1 MALME
6 ALMEALMALMEALME
21 ALMALME
28 ALMALMALM
37 VDSSTFIPIKTFL
50 FSASQNLSSKM
61 LVFNVRKDQELYP
74 PLAAFGFPKL
84 SKMRVQYS
92 FRSQKRKN
100 VNKNPDSQRP
110 QHPAPSKIQL
120 LGIVRHIHTYSAVVR
135 RTIYT
140 FPSMRALSR
149 RLHLAT
155 WT

>member
-1 MALME
+1 
-6 ALMEALMALMEALME
+6 
-21 ALMALME
+21 MALME

-110 QHPAPSKIQL
+110 QHPAPSKNPAFGNCSTHTYIL
-120 LGIVRHIHTYSAVVR
+120 SCRPSHHIHISFDASFVEET
-135 RTIYT
+135 T
-140 FPSMRALSR
+140 SR
-149 RLHLAT
+149 DVDLNCIHVNRSHRYFR
-155 WT
+155 